1 MLGHLVPCSG
11 GKSIALRRT
20 RVYLGRRPQVDK
32 SLPLGA
38 ETALCRLQYS
48 DGWWYVDDLGTDV
61 VRINGHSPRSERL
74 VPGDE
79 LTIGKMR
86 FRILYDPPAP
96 PDAEEIAAAVL
107 AEDSVPPRVSDS
119 ERETVD
125 ALAVPLPAVPP
136 PASGVSA
143 EPQTIRFQP
152 ARLVPLGGGPDFLV
166 SQPRV
171 TIGRKENCD
180 IVLPFSTVS
189 GMHCGLEF
197 VEGYWR
203 VLDLDSRNGI
213 RVDGIACKKAWVYPE
228 SRLSIAD
235 KRFELDYVP
244 QGERPEPLEAA
255 PPYSKPLMATLGISQ
270 SEMNKS
276 LARHS
281 EEEQDEPQR
290 KRYDLLD
297 NL

>member
-20 RVYLGRRPQVDK
+20 RVYLGRRPEVDK

-38 ETALCRLQYS
+38 ETALCRLRHS
-48 DGWWYVDDLGTDV
+48 DGWWHAEDLGLEV
-61 VRINGHSPRSERL
+61 VRINGRPGRSTRLLPR
-74 VPGDE
+74 DE
-79 LTIGKMR
+79 LSIGKMR
-86 FRILYDPPAP
+86 FRIVYNPPAA
-96 PDAEEIAAAVL
+96 PDAEAIAAAVL
-107 AEDSVPPRVSDS
+107 AEDAVPPPVSGS

-125 ALAVPLPAVPP
+125 AMPVPVPAVPVAP
-136 PASGVSA
+136 SVESG
-143 EPQTIRFQP
+143 TIRFQP

-166 SQPRV
+166 PKPRV

-180 IVLPFSTVS
+180 IVLPFSTIS

-197 VEGYWR
+197 VDGYWR

-213 RVDGIACKKAWVYPE
+213 RVDGAPCKKAWVYPE

-235 KRFELDYVP
+235 RRFELDYVP
-244 QGERPEPLEAA
+244 QGERPEPLETL
-255 PPYSKPLMATLGISQ
+255 PSKPLMATLGISQ
-270 SEMNKS
+270 SELNKA
-276 LARHS
+276 LVRHT